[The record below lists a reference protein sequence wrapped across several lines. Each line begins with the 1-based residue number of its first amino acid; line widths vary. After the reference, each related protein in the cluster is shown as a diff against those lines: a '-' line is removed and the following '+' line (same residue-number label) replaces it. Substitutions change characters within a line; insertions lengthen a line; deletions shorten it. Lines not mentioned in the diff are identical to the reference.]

1 MVVNYGKRYRAGLV
15 ISTAFV
21 ESLVN
26 SLLGKRFTKKQQMQ
40 WTHRGAH
47 LLLQTR
53 TRVVNG
59 ELAATFRKWYPA
71 MRDNAAQPI
80 TLSEAA

>member
-1 MVVNYGKRYRAGLV
+1 MRILRFSPPT
-15 ISTAFV
+15 IET
-21 ESLVN
+21 LVN

-59 ELAATFRKWYPA
+59 ELEATFREWYPGMKA
-71 MRDNAAQPI
+71 ANDAQPES
-80 TLSEAA
+80 LREAA

>member
-1 MVVNYGKRYRAGLV
+1 V

-59 ELAATFRKWYPA
+59 ELEATFREWYPGMKA
-71 MRDNAAQPI
+71 ANDAQPES
-80 TLSEAA
+80 LREAA